1 MADRK
6 RGRDELEAAGSG
18 WSMCEGLLTP
28 DRTPAACSK
37 KLQLRR
43 ITSELHARN
52 GGAGAGIRPH
62 NRQPGHLPSTAVL
75 AQRAAT
81 GTYLSATA
89 FAVLQP
95 PLRPTSSP

>member
-6 RGRDELEAAGSG
+6 RGRDELDAAGSG
-18 WSMCEGLLTP
+18 WT
-28 DRTPAACSK
+28 
-37 KLQLRR
+37 
-43 ITSELHARN
+43 RN
-52 GGAGAGIRPH
+52 GGAGARTRPH

-81 GTYLSATA
+81 GTYLSATV
-89 FAVLQP
+89 FVVLQP